1 MKESEKS
8 KYREIMAKVN
18 PFGLTTPDGKLL
30 HYDNAVEAY
39 YEMMLKIFSMCPR
52 GYIDLPLIM
61 HTYQREGI
69 NDAVRY
75 CRHKEIYLL
84 KNWDIS
90 DDVTVNSLREVLS
103 LMLEV
108 TGVPFNENA
117 FQGGLYKFSVFFVQ
131 NKLDE
136 STPKNMIEEKNY
148 ANKH

>member
-1 MKESEKS
+1 MKVSEKS
-8 KYREIMAKVN
+8 RYREIMAKVN
-18 PFGLTTPDGKLL
+18 PFGLLTPDGNLL

-75 CRHKEIYLL
+75 CRHKEIFLL

-136 STPKNMIEEKNY
+136 STPKNMVEQKNY